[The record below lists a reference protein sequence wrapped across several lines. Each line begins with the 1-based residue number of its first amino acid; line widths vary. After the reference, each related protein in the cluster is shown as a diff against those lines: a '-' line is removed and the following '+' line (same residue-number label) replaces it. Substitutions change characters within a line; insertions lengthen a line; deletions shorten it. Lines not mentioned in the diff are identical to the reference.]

1 MKTYYSIILLTVFA
15 CVSCVSS
22 DTKTNNEKSST
33 AQTSVANS
41 NTSQTTESNNKDVIL
56 QLKVETNGTLKPKI
70 TGETNLPDGTELMIS
85 LSGKTVKYDGQD
97 KAKVQS
103 GKFESSEFS
112 LDGKNL
118 QAGQYDIDVVMPIPA
133 VQSPSV
139 RAVIGEK
146 GENLKGSLVK
156 QGDLGVTVSAK
167 QSFQLQADGKVV
179 LSVDKNKIAE
189 TKNKGEEVFKKL
201 VALEQ
206 QGIGMESLRN
216 TNDLT
221 KVKECGNLMR
231 ERQKIADDLRTET
244 EELPN
249 PYSIRLSPAAIELK
263 MCVSCGSSA
272 IDSCNRAKTSLE
284 EAKKEMEK
292 K

>member
-1 MKTYYSIILLTVFA
+1 MKTYYSIILLAIFA
-15 CVSCVSS
+15 CISCVSPE
-22 DTKTNNEKSST
+22 TKTNKEKINT
-33 AQTSVANS
+33 VQTSVTNS

-56 QLKVETNGTLKPKI
+56 QFEIETNDALKPKI

-118 QAGQYDIDVVMPIPA
+118 QAGQYDVDVVMPIPA

-146 GENLKGSLVK
+146 GENLKGLLVK
-156 QGDLGVTVSAK
+156 QGDLGVTISAE
-167 QSFQLQADGKVV
+167 QSFQLQSDGKVI
-179 LSVDKNKIAE
+179 LSIDKKKIAE

-206 QGIGMESLRN
+206 QGRSMESLRN
-216 TNDLT
+216 TNDLE

-249 PYSIRLSPAAIELK
+249 PYSIKLSPAAIELK
-263 MCVSCGSSA
+263 LCVSCASSA

-284 EAKKEMEK
+284 EAKKEVEK